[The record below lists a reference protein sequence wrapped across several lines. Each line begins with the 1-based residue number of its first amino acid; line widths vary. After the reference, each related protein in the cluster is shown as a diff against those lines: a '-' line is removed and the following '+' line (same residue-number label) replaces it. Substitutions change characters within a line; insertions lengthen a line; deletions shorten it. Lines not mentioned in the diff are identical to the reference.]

1 MIDRD
6 VIETALALFAAH
18 VFADFLLQVRWIIE
32 NKRRA
37 VPFLTH
43 VVVVAVTSAILL
55 GAWSSTAITAVGIIT
70 GSHAVI
76 DWIKLWQAGKP
87 WIQNHSRG
95 KLILFLVD
103 QFLHVLVI
111 VLTALFISDAWSE
124 GWWATFPLEWQ
135 SGFLTML
142 CVSAGFVLN
151 TRAGG
156 FMIELFMEGLKR
168 SESPHTSKKTDDHQN
183 AESDNSQK
191 ATPDKTQNE
200 EPVEIRTADPDK
212 GLVDGGKWI
221 GLLER
226 TLIFV
231 LIMAGELQ
239 AIGFLIAA
247 KSILRFQYSKERSHS
262 ETVIIGTLASFG
274 WAIVVTW
281 GTIKAI
287 HSLQ

>member
-6 VIETALALFAAH
+6 VIETALVLFAAH
-18 VFADFLLQVRWIIE
+18 VFADFLLQVRWIIK

-76 DWIKLWQAGKP
+76 DLIKLWQAGKP

-95 KLILFLVD
+95 KLILFLID

-124 GWWATFPLEWQ
+124 GWWATFPVQWQ
-135 SGFLTML
+135 SGFLIML

-156 FMIELFMEGLKR
+156 FIIELFMESFNR
-168 SESPHTSKKTDDHQN
+168 SETPHASQTTGENRD
-183 AESDNSQK
+183 AESEKSQE
-191 ATPDKTQNE
+191 ATLDKPQNE
-200 EPVEIRTADPDK
+200 ESEEIRKAYSDK

-231 LIMAGELQ
+231 LIMAGEFQ

-262 ETVIIGTLASFG
+262 ETVIIGTLASFA

-287 HSLQ
+287 QFLQ